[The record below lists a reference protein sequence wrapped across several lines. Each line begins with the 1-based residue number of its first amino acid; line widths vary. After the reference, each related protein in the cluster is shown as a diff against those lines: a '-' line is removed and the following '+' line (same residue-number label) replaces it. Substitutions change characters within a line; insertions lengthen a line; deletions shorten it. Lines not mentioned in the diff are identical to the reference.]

1 MDIIKERRIIN
12 LNSEDAT
19 SFNNGSFLSDVNF
32 NFRGLLKD
40 EDNILFC
47 EGGLLNAQ
55 IPVSFYQVAYYN
67 NTLFYTVD
75 TNLYTITI
83 PVGNYNFSTFST
95 ALETEFLSNNHTF
108 NITIS
113 ETTGKLTFQLITG
126 GIDFVFLGASSGTT
140 CFKILGFDPTQNYPD
155 NGSSILTAPYLLNLL
170 GAKKLKISSL
180 IFSNNGNDTTN
191 YATSNIIATLSVD
204 APSYGLIVY
213 NNLSD
218 VYGKLKVKRIDNI
231 DIQIKDEY
239 GNLINFNNTDWS
251 ITLAL
256 LIYRKVEYRN
266 NDLST
271 LIDSVTNLTDT
282 LSQTLGQPN
291 LPQQDL
297 TDFQPINNLGEIQTQ
312 DLPLNDQE
320 QLDNQINNE
329 NQNEVLQPNLGDIT
343 DLDLL
348 MYENPNLFG

>member
-19 SFNNGSFLSDVNF
+19 TYNNGSYLSDVVF

-40 EDNILFC
+40 EANMLFC
-47 EGGLLNAQ
+47 EGGVLNCQ

-67 NTLFYTVD
+67 NTLYYIVD
-75 TNLYTITI
+75 TFPFNITI
-83 PVGNYNFSTFST
+83 PVGNYNFATFS
-95 ALETEFLSNNHTF
+95 AAMETEFLSNGHTF
-108 NITIS
+108 NITID
-113 ETTGKLTFQLITG
+113 ETTGKLTFQLVTG
-126 GIDFVFLGASSGTT
+126 GIDFTFLGSSSGTT
-140 CFKILGFDPTQNYPD
+140 CFKILGFDPNFNYTD

-180 IFSNNGNDTTN
+180 VFSNNGSDTTN
-191 YATSNIIATLSVD
+191 YATSNIISTLSVD

-218 VYGKLKVKRIDNI
+218 AYGRLKVRHIDNI
-231 DIQIKDEY
+231 DIQIRDEY

-256 LIYRKVEYRN
+256 LIYRKVEYKSS
-266 NDLST
+266 DLST
-271 LIDSVTNLTDT
+271 LIDSVTNLTDI
-282 LSQTLGQPN
+282 LSTTINPQQNLQDFQPQTEDINTLGQTETDN
-291 LPQQDL
+291 LPL
-297 TDFQPINNLGEIQTQ
+297 T
-312 DLPLNDQE
+312 DQE
-320 QLDNQINNE
+320 QLDNQISNE
-329 NQNEVLQPNLGDIT
+329 NQNELIQPNLGEMT

-348 MYENPNLFG
+348 MYENPTLF

>member
-19 SFNNGSFLSDVNF
+19 TYHNGSFLSDVNF
-32 NFRGLLKD
+32 NFRGLLTD
-40 EDNILFC
+40 EANMIFC
-47 EGGLLNAQ
+47 EGGVLNCQ

-67 NTLFYTVD
+67 NTLYYEVD
-75 TNLYTITI
+75 ILPFSITI

-95 ALETEFLSNNHTF
+95 AMETAFLANGHTF
-108 NITIS
+108 NITID
-113 ETTGKLTFQLITG
+113 ETTGKLTFLLTSG
-126 GIDFVFLGASSGTT
+126 GMTFTFLGSSSGTT
-140 CFKILGFDPTQNYPD
+140 CFKILGFDPNTNYTD
-155 NGSSILTAPYLLNLL
+155 TLLSLTAPYLLNLL

-180 IFSNNGNDTTN
+180 VFSNNGSDTTN
-191 YATSNIIATLSVD
+191 YATSNIISTLSVD

-218 VYGKLKVKRIDNI
+218 AYGRLKVRRIDNI
-231 DIQIKDEY
+231 DIQIRDEY

-266 NDLST
+266 NDLSN
-271 LIDSVTNLTDT
+271 LIDNVANLTDILT
-282 LSQTLGQPN
+282 TNYSVQQNQVDTIGELQPQEF
-291 LPQQDL
+291 QQ
-297 TDFQPINNLGEIQTQ
+297 IETQ
-312 DLPLNDQE
+312 DLPLTDQE
-320 QLDNQINNE
+320 QIDNQVNNE
-329 NQNEVLQPNLGDIT
+329 NQNEVIQPNLNEMT

-348 MYENPNLFG
+348 MYENPNLF

>member
-19 SFNNGSFLSDVNF
+19 SFNNGSFLSDVVF

-67 NTLFYTVD
+67 NTLVYEVDGTPYT
-75 TNLYTITI
+75 LTI

-95 ALETEFLSNNHTF
+95 ALATAFLNSSGFTF

-113 ETTGKLTFQLITG
+113 ETTGRLSFMIIGTHTYTFYGL
-126 GIDFVFLGASSGTT
+126 SSGTT
-140 CFKILGFDPTQNYPD
+140 CFKILGFDPTLDYP
-155 NGSSILTAPYLLNLL
+155 SSGITLDAPYLLNLL

-180 IFSNNGNDTTN
+180 TFSNNGNDTTN
-191 YATSNIIATLSVD
+191 YATSNIISTLSVD

-218 VYGKLKVKRIDNI
+218 IYGKLKVKRIDSI

-266 NDLST
+266 NDLSV
-271 LIDSVTNLTDT
+271 LIDSVNNLT
-282 LSQTLGQPN
+282 QTLGQQIITQ
-291 LPQQDL
+291 QQD
-297 TDFQPINNLGEIQTQ
+297 NLDNFNSNQIDNLVETQ
-312 DLPLNDQE
+312 DLPLTDQE

-329 NQNEVLQPNLGDIT
+329 NQNEILQPNLGDIT

>member
-19 SFNNGSFLSDVNF
+19 SFNNGSFLSDVVF

-40 EDNILFC
+40 EDNMIFC

-75 TNLYTITI
+75 TNSYSITI

-95 ALETEFLSNNHTF
+95 ALETEFLSNGHTF
-108 NITIS
+108 NITIN
-113 ETTGKLTFQLITG
+113 ETTGKLTFQLVTG
-126 GIDFVFLGASSGTT
+126 GIDFVFLGISSGTT

-155 NGSSILTAPYLLNLL
+155 NGASILTAPYLLNLL

-180 IFSNNGNDTTN
+180 TFSNNGNDTTN
-191 YATSNIIATLSVD
+191 YATSNIISTLSVD

-218 VYGKLKVKRIDNI
+218 AYGRLKVKRIDSI

-239 GNLINFNNTDWS
+239 GNFINFNNTDWS

-282 LSQTLGQPN
+282 LSQTLGQTNTLDGNMPF
-291 LPQQDL
+291 
-297 TDFQPINNLGEIQTQ
+297 TDNLGTIPTIETQ

-348 MYENPNLFG
+348 MYENPNLF